1 MDAVYPAAASALT
14 RGRRRRRNEPR
25 LRHHTMPVTFAEIK
39 EVDEEK
45 DTEEKVTS
53 AASASNVSAS
63 VEDRRRRLDMFDD
76 SLGRQFDDSLG
87 RQFAEFRNRRNRRR
101 RDVIREPEEEHTEPS
116 SESHPNPT

>member
-76 SLGRQFDDSLG
+76 SLGRQF
-87 RQFAEFRNRRNRRR
+87 AEFRNRRNRRR